1 MRKLF
6 ILLICVVGFMSCQKD
21 AQQSFVSK
29 SNPNFKPE
37 LLFEIDGYKVYRFRD
52 DRTVY
57 FVIPE
62 GSTHSRVDTTG
73 KGSYKD
79 YDTYTVREREG
90 E

>member
-52 DRTVY
+52 HRTVY

-62 GSTHSRVDTTG
+62 GSTHSRFSTG
-73 KGSYKD
+73 KETRD

>member
-1 MRKLF
+1 MKKLL
-6 ILLICVVGFMSCQKD
+6 ILLICIIGLLGCQKD
-21 AQQSFVSK
+21 AQQTFVSK

-37 LLFEIDGYKVYRFRD
+37 LLFEIDGYKVYRFYD

-73 KGSYKD
+73 KGSYRD
-79 YDTYTVREREG
+79 YDTYTVREKE
-90 E
+90 EE